1 MKLEFD
7 ASELLAE
14 DNWGPNLQDVLRDA
28 TRDVVQKFVK
38 KMVQEELDKV
48 AEPVR
53 AIINKK
59 ATLLLQQA
67 MDEVRDLPDTTIMDA
82 LLSRK
87 L

>member
-1 MKLEFD
+1 MKIDLSLDELTDEWGD
-7 ASELLAE
+7 ALDLSAI
-14 DNWGPNLQDVLRDA
+14 LRDTVEKS
-28 TRDVVQKFVK
+28 TRAFVK
-38 KMVQEELDKV
+38 KLVQEELDKV

-53 AIINKK
+53 AIISKK
-59 ATLLLQQA
+59 ASLLLQQA